1 MLQRD
6 YRTKANSPSGT
17 IADSDVMTYDAA
29 SRLLTGHSGWKRFQG
44 SVGDQSRSRRSKP
57 WFAPISKQEI
67 DAIAIVENASTQL
80 HDAKGNTTYAA
91 LDAMSLGHTFGWD
104 FDNQL
109 VGVDV
114 TGDQVPDV
122 SYEYDVLRRRVART
136 PALGT
141 GQVYVYA
148 GEQIVADY
156 ERGAV
161 AASTPTY
168 RYVWGS
174 YIDEPILRQASDGE
188 TLYFHRNQQYST
200 TALTN
205 ASGLVVER
213 YAYTAYGQLK
223 VMTHTGGSK
232 SWSDNSNRYLYTGRE
247 WDAGTQLYHFRARQ
261 YSPHLGRFVSRDT
274 LGYVDGMSLYRA
286 YFVPGTVDPLGLNIY
301 IIEGTGHDKHD
312 EAKSWKFHKRAQEL
326 SYYWG
331 GPGSW
336 GDSAWYNPNYLVN
349 GATGASN
356 HGTIRAVKE
365 RICEDYCEDNSIKI
379 NLLGWSRGAV
389 GVLEVAQ
396 QLNDDG
402 CCCEW
407 ERCGFLNLGW
417 KCVDLHKPVS
427 VNWLGMFDPVNMHTG
442 TTNDPRV
449 PNVKKVSIARR
460 TAYDSWMF
468 PKYPKPTGA
477 DDIDERDITNTDGS
491 ESTHGDVGGN
501 NTNNDALDW
510 MIEQAQGAGVKV
522 K

>member
-1 MLQRD
+1 MHNVMPSRLLQRD
-6 YRTKANSPSGT
+6 YRTKANSPAGA
-17 IADSDVMTYDAA
+17 IADSDLMTYDAA

-286 YFVPGTVDPLGLNIY
+286 YFVPGGLDPFGLCEAKEKCGPDITIWLINELIVYHDWIEDLKPQIWKWSKAENVWGTQWIKDKSYRYAFLALVGRELKYHPKTTFSSDSCPTEKCKNTVTYRGICMHRSEVGNIAYGFIANRLNMTWLQTLGGGIVGNRGKRTDADAASVRFGWLLGRDPNLL
-301 IIEGTGHDKHD
+301 IEGGED
-312 EAKSWKFHKRAQEL
+312 L
-326 SYYWG
+326 
-331 GPGSW
+331 
-336 GDSAWYNPNYLVN
+336 L
-349 GATGASN
+349 
-356 HGTIRAVKE
+356 E
-365 RICEDYCEDNSIKI
+365 RISSGAPAECEVCD
-379 NLLGWSRGAV
+379 
-389 GVLEVAQ
+389 
-396 QLNDDG
+396 
-402 CCCEW
+402 
-407 ERCGFLNLGW
+407 ER
-417 KCVDLHKPVS
+417 VDADANHVTLA
-427 VNWLGMFDPVNMHTG
+427 PVNDG
-442 TTNDPRV
+442 LKNV
-449 PNVKKVSIARR
+449 PGNELLELPEHVK
-460 TAYDSWMF
+460 
-468 PKYPKPTGA
+468 
-477 DDIDERDITNTDGS
+477 
-491 ESTHGDVGGN
+491 
-501 NTNNDALDW
+501 
-510 MIEQAQGAGVKV
+510 
-522 K
+522 